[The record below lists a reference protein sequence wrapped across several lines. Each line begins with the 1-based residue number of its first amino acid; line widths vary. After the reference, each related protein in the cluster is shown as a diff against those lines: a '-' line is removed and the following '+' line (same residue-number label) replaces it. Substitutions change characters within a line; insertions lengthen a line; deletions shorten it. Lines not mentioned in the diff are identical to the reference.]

1 MTIVIVGV
9 YSEGWGQHLEEEQKV
24 WAFLISNLG
33 YKWHLR
39 TQWEPLPHVYHIVFV
54 KAIHSRLE
62 FNV

>member
-9 YSEGWGQHLEEEQKV
+9 YSEDWGQHLEEEQKV

-62 FNV
+62 LNV